1 VKFSIRIK
9 RSAAKELA
17 RIPVP
22 DRQRIVKAIDGLERN
37 PFQGET
43 LKGQLLGLRRI
54 RAGSYRV
61 LFEVQEDVL
70 VVRVSHRKNACRT

>member
-1 VKFSIRIK
+1 
-9 RSAAKELA
+9 
-17 RIPVP
+17 
-22 DRQRIVKAIDGLERN
+22 VKAIDGLERN